1 MTESG
6 SVKLTGQRLTIRLI
20 DERYLK
26 LQKCSRYRYEVVTQ
40 ESPFLGFVDFVYSSD
55 PLLRAGHTYDIRF
68 NADTDNPWIE
78 EVFGEVHPT
87 PV

>member
-1 MTESG
+1 MISMD
-6 SVKLTGQRLTIRLI
+6 VV
-20 DERYLK
+20 DENAVNIYT
-26 LQKCSRYRYEVVTQ
+26 TQ